1 MKLINNHTSLDETAY
16 LLENKQSR
24 EFLYESIHQL
34 QDGNVKILTP
44 DDWENL
50 KNTWNINEW
59 NWRRY
64 LIDLPSRTFLLRVS
78 LKMIE

>member
-1 MKLINNHTSLDETAY
+1 MKLIHNHTSLDETAY

-24 EFLYESIHQL
+24 EFLRESIQQL

-50 KNTWNINEW
+50 KNTWNINE
-59 NWRRY
+59 
-64 LIDLPSRTFLLRVS
+64 
-78 LKMIE
+78 

>member
-1 MKLINNHTSLDETAY
+1 MKLINNYTLLDETAY

-50 KNTWNINEW
+50 KNTWNINE
-59 NWRRY
+59 
-64 LIDLPSRTFLLRVS
+64 
-78 LKMIE
+78 

>member
-1 MKLINNHTSLDETAY
+1 MKLINNNSSFDETAY

-44 DDWENL
+44 GDWENL
-50 KNTWNINEW
+50 KNTWNINE
-59 NWRRY
+59 
-64 LIDLPSRTFLLRVS
+64 
-78 LKMIE
+78 